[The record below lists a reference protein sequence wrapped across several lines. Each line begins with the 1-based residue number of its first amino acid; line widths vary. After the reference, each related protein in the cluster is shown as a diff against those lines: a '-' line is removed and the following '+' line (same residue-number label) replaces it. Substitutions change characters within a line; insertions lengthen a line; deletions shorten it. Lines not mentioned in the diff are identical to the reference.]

1 MEDNSD
7 ILSPRAV
14 MEKASDEVKELMQ
27 AILKIEKE
35 FEHVTNLSTSRKS
48 EISKR
53 ILKKIKEQVPG

>member
-1 MEDNSD
+1 MEDNTD

-35 FEHVTNLSTSRKS
+35 FEHVTKLSTSRKS

-53 ILKKIKEQVPG
+53 ILKTIKIKYGS